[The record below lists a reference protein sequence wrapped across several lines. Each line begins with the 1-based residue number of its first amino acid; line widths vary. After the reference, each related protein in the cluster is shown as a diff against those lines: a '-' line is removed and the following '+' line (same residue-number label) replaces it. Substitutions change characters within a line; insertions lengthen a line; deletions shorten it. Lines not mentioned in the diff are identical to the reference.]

1 MAYRKLGRDNKH
13 RRSMLANLT
22 KDVVM
27 NESITTTDTRAKEAR
42 KFVDKMITY
51 GKKGDL
57 ISRRKALAFLHNDKE
72 VVDKIFNDLAKRYEN
87 RNGGYTQIL
96 KLNERHGDNALAV
109 ILRLVESEKKAEEKT
124 DKKEDKKAAKKEEKA
139 EKKETKEVKE
149 EKATKKAEKKETK
162 KAPAKKTT
170 KAAKESK

>member
-22 KDVVM
+22 KDVIM
-27 NESITTTDTRAKEAR
+27 KGRIETTDTRAKEVR
-42 KFVDKMITY
+42 KFVEKMITY

-57 ISRRKALAFLHNDKE
+57 VSRRKALAFLHNDTA

-96 KLNERHGDNALAV
+96 KLAERRGDDALMV
-109 ILRLVESEKKAEEKT
+109 ILKLVEEAKPVEE
-124 DKKEDKKAAKKEEKA
+124 
-139 EKKETKEVKE
+139 
-149 EKATKKAEKKETK
+149 
-162 KAPAKKTT
+162 KKTT
-170 KAAKESK
+170 KKAKKDAE